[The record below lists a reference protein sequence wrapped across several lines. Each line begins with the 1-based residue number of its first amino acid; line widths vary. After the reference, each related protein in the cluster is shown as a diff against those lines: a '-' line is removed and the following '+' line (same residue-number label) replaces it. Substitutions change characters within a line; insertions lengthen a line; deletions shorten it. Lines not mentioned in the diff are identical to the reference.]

1 MPILVFNSGNKV
13 YLDSMKIHTMYL
25 SAKLSYYHLR
35 LYTVEKWVGLI
46 SYMLKLPLSMKR
58 LHLVFHIVKL
68 TTIAEV
74 PILGW
79 CTLLLLDPVVVNEK
93 EK

>member
-1 MPILVFNSGNKV
+1 ME
-13 YLDSMKIHTMYL
+13 IHTMCL
-25 SAKLSYYHLR
+25 SAKLSYYHLG

-46 SYMLKLPLSMKR
+46 SYMLKLPLSMKK

-74 PILGW
+74 PIPEW
-79 CTLLLLDPVVVNEK
+79 CTLSLLDPVVVNREEK
-93 EK
+93 WEAKRVLDGQW